1 MFSIYIHIPFCIQ
14 KCLYCDFL
22 SEVRQASDR
31 ESYLEALLTEIAV
44 ESKAYHN
51 RIVETVFLGG
61 GTPSVL
67 TKEQTKRL
75 MEQLRQC
82 FHIAPDAEITT
93 ELNPGTVTEDMLKAY
108 RAMGINRLSIGLQ
121 SADNAELELLGRI
134 HTVEEFELCY
144 QMARACGFDNINVDL
159 ISALPEQTAASYEK
173 TLRRV
178 CTLEPPP
185 EHISAYSL
193 ILEEGTPFYERYGE
207 AAPQACR
214 LPTEEEDRLIYHR
227 TKEILEQYGY
237 VRYEI
242 SNYARDG
249 YACRHN
255 EAYWRRTDYV
265 GFGLGAASMVDQA
278 RWQNESDFTK
288 YLSKLKEGKTVRL
301 SVQALARTEQMEEF
315 CFLGLRRM
323 KGISKKAFFDNF
335 QTPIEQ
341 VYGDTLLRLQQQG
354 LIELPEPNEKKC
366 QDRIR
371 LTELGID
378 VSNYVFTQFLLE

>member
-22 SEVRQASDR
+22 SAVMQASDR
-31 ESYLEALLTEIAV
+31 ESYLEALLTEISV

-82 FHIAPDAEITT
+82 FQIAPDAEITT

-134 HTVEEFELCY
+134 HTVEEFEICY

-178 CTLEPPP
+178 CTLKPPP

-237 VRYEI
+237 ARYEI

-255 EAYWRRTDYV
+255 EAYWCRTDYV
-265 GFGLGAASMVDQA
+265 GFGLGAASMVDQV

-323 KGISKKAFFDNF
+323 KGISKKAFFDSF
-335 QTPIEQ
+335 QTSIEQ
-341 VYGDTLLRLQQQG
+341 VYGDTLRRLQQQG
-354 LIELPEPNEKKC
+354 LIELPGPNEKKC

>member
-31 ESYLEALLTEIAV
+31 ESYLEALLTEISV

-144 QMARACGFDNINVDL
+144 QTARACGFDNINVDL

-255 EAYWRRTDYV
+255 EAYWCRTDYV

-354 LIELPEPNEKKC
+354 LIELPEPNERKC

>member
-22 SEVRQASDR
+22 SAVMQEADR
-31 ESYLEALLTEIAV
+31 ESYLEALLTEISV

-67 TKEQTKRL
+67 TKEQTGRL
-75 MEQLRQC
+75 LDQLRQC

-93 ELNPGTVTEDMLKAY
+93 ELNPGTVTKDMLETY
-108 RAMGINRLSIGLQ
+108 RAIGINRLSIGLQ
-121 SADNAELELLGRI
+121 SADNAELKLLGRI
-134 HTVEEFELCY
+134 HTVEEFEECY

-159 ISALPEQTAASYEK
+159 ISALPEQTAASYER
-173 TLRRV
+173 TLHRV

-193 ILEEGTPFYERYGE
+193 IIEEGTPFYERYGE

-214 LPTEEEDRLIYHR
+214 LPAEEEDRLIYHR
-227 TKEILEQYGY
+227 TKEILAQYGY
-237 VRYEI
+237 TRYEI
-242 SNYARDG
+242 SNYARAG

-255 EAYWRRTDYV
+255 EAYWLRTDYV
-265 GFGLGAASMVDQA
+265 GFGLGAASMVDQV
-278 RWQNESDFTK
+278 RWQNEPDFKK
-288 YLSKLKEGKTVRL
+288 YISKLREKKPVRQ
-301 SVQALARTEQMEEF
+301 SVEALDKAEQMEEF

-323 KGISKKAFFDNF
+323 QGISKKTFLDSFLI
-335 QTPIEQ
+335 PIEQ
-341 VYGDTLLRLQQQG
+341 VYGDVLLHLQQQG
-354 LIELPEPNEKKC
+354 LIDWSKPDEKNG

-378 VSNYVFTQFLLE
+378 VSNYVFAQFLLE